1 MSMKTIFVF
10 AFLGVLC
17 NEPISHSKDEAVS
30 SNLEKSETPPI
41 SYSMETDT
49 IIRDHIIVNIEGY
62 EAPVKL
68 RYIGGKRLERYS
80 STFLLKDGRVEYSSD
95 DRFYE
100 GPNVGME
107 WYRISEV
114 EYGILFYEIFG
125 DVVIYHDRPLA
136 ARPLPYK
143 LEYYDST
150 YTQLLNSFDIRKDNP
165 YTKEKNPRIEI
176 EQFYDAEIG
185 FARSS
190 DSSEVTTYWTTAYTH
205 VFENGY
211 TGITYQLQY
220 RNMKNALIKI
230 ESDLV
235 VLNSEGL
242 VVFREKGLDF
252 EANPALVTRD
262 GRYFAVRF
270 GGLEDMQHYPRK
282 LHSEGFRIYELASG
296 EIIYEEQA
304 KTPLGYYHGVVE
316 DACSTLLKASKRD
329 NISDDSENTVQLIDL
344 HQKKIYARKFSK
356 EEWTEVTFRWQREGW
371 NSYEHLLKNY
381 QFESRSF

>member
-1 MSMKTIFVF
+1 
-10 AFLGVLC
+10 
-17 NEPISHSKDEAVS
+17 
-30 SNLEKSETPPI
+30 
-41 SYSMETDT
+41 
-49 IIRDHIIVNIEGY
+49 
-62 EAPVKL
+62 
-68 RYIGGKRLERYS
+68 
-80 STFLLKDGRVEYSSD
+80 
-95 DRFYE
+95 
-100 GPNVGME
+100 
-107 WYRISEV
+107 
-114 EYGILFYEIFG
+114 
-125 DVVIYHDRPLA
+125 
-136 ARPLPYK
+136 
-143 LEYYDST
+143 
-150 YTQLLNSFDIRKDNP
+150 
-165 YTKEKNPRIEI
+165 
-176 EQFYDAEIG
+176 
-185 FARSS
+185 
-190 DSSEVTTYWTTAYTH
+190 
-205 VFENGY
+205 
-211 TGITYQLQY
+211 
-220 RNMKNALIKI
+220 MKNALIKI